1 MKLDALILPHNIG
14 IAHVMR
20 SYLVAKELQKL
31 GYSVKLSYSGEY
43 VDMIN
48 DSIRI
53 DGIFEDYNK
62 RDYEESLLNSQR
74 KIIKFP
80 FGNRGRLETI
90 VNNEILLLS
99 EIKPRIVIG
108 DTRIP
113 LFVSS
118 KIRSIPYVSITNGN
132 LTPYYRTFDK
142 ESQKIVESYNA
153 VLEKFSDRRRV
164 NNFYEIFIGNLNL
177 VADLPEFM
185 PLRFIP
191 KNMKYVGPILWSY
204 EGMPHWIN
212 EIKKKKFEGKK
223 FAYVSMGST
232 GDPLL
237 FETIFRGLEK
247 VGFGM
252 VASLGRLKDKLEFTD
267 ENLYVTDFIS
277 PEIMN
282 YCEIVICHGG
292 NSTIYLSL
300 KYGLPLIG
308 IPINPDQ
315 IDNMNRT
322 IELKLGVGLYPDCL
336 ESDDIAKSIEFMSN
350 SDYKSNVEMFSRK
363 LIDIKGEEIAANL
376 IGEYISSL
384 K

>member
-1 MKLDALILPHNIG
+1 
-14 IAHVMR
+14 
-20 SYLVAKELQKL
+20 
-31 GYSVKLSYSGEY
+31 
-43 VDMIN
+43 
-48 DSIRI
+48 
-53 DGIFEDYNK
+53 
-62 RDYEESLLNSQR
+62 
-74 KIIKFP
+74 
-80 FGNRGRLETI
+80 
-90 VNNEILLLS
+90 
-99 EIKPRIVIG
+99 
-108 DTRIP
+108 
-113 LFVSS
+113 
-118 KIRSIPYVSITNGN
+118 
-132 LTPYYRTFDK
+132 
-142 ESQKIVESYNA
+142 
-153 VLEKFSDRRRV
+153 
-164 NNFYEIFIGNLNL
+164 
-177 VADLPEFM
+177 M

-204 EGMPHWIN
+204 ESMPHWIK

>member
-118 KIRSIPYVSITNGN
+118 KIRSIPYV
-132 LTPYYRTFDK
+132 
-142 ESQKIVESYNA
+142 
-153 VLEKFSDRRRV
+153 
-164 NNFYEIFIGNLNL
+164 
-177 VADLPEFM
+177 
-185 PLRFIP
+185 
-191 KNMKYVGPILWSY
+191 
-204 EGMPHWIN
+204 
-212 EIKKKKFEGKK
+212 
-223 FAYVSMGST
+223 
-232 GDPLL
+232 
-237 FETIFRGLEK
+237 
-247 VGFGM
+247 
-252 VASLGRLKDKLEFTD
+252 
-267 ENLYVTDFIS
+267 
-277 PEIMN
+277 
-282 YCEIVICHGG
+282 
-292 NSTIYLSL
+292 
-300 KYGLPLIG
+300 
-308 IPINPDQ
+308 
-315 IDNMNRT
+315 
-322 IELKLGVGLYPDCL
+322 
-336 ESDDIAKSIEFMSN
+336 
-350 SDYKSNVEMFSRK
+350 
-363 LIDIKGEEIAANL
+363 
-376 IGEYISSL
+376 
-384 K
+384 